1 MSNIQLKTPDELY
14 KIAPDLATIAE
25 RLENSVTNT
34 ASENARL
41 QSQKRKNKD
50 TPGISSNNFKTR
62 YPEHF
67 RIIEIL
73 KQGRWEKIPN
83 ELKFGRDQFERDITT
98 IASTR
103 NPQAMKIEIF
113 VGKRKITTPETYTI
127 YLEESA
133 KDGSHK
139 AAELGNVQE
148 SEKIKELESKF
159 IALNKANGSTDSID
173 LLKADFAM
181 QLNNFKHQAEINE
194 LKRDHERDMERK
206 QDEINRLQDEVEDLE
221 ESLLESDN
229 ELSGAADQ
237 INAKVKPPAFQ
248 ELAIGI
254 LYGIGKKF
262 AIENPKYLSAVT
274 NKTPEEVQQ
283 MLIQDS
289 DEAEKNN
296 TSSGKSESSASFT
309 EVAADEYEGCTPDQ
323 KEKLINLHA
332 FAKALSTADLD
343 TFYNVCAFCCMPDG
357 SINKDN
363 AGALID
369 FIKAKIEQ

>member
-1 MSNIQLKTPDELY
+1 MSTIQLKTPAELF

-25 RLENSVTNT
+25 RLENSVKNT
-34 ASENARL
+34 AAENARL

-50 TPGISSNNFKTR
+50 TPGLPSNNFKVR
-62 YPEHF
+62 WPEHF
-67 RIIEIL
+67 RITEIL

-83 ELKFGRDQFERDITT
+83 ELKQGREQFERDITT

-113 VGKRKITTPETYTI
+113 CGKRKSTTPETYPI

-133 KDGSHK
+133 KDGNHK
-139 AAELGNVQE
+139 AAELGNTQE
-148 SEKIKELESKF
+148 SEKVKDLESKF
-159 IALNKANGSTDSID
+159 IELSKAGGSTNSID
-173 LLKADFAM
+173 LLKADFAL
-181 QLNNFKHQAEINE
+181 QLNNFKHQAELNE
-194 LKRDHERDMERK
+194 LKRNHERDMERK
-206 QDEINRLQDEVEDLE
+206 QHEINKLEDEIEDLE
-221 ESLLESDN
+221 TSLSESDE

-289 DEAEKNN
+289 DETENN
-296 TSSGKSESSASFT
+296 NVSSATSDSSASFT
-309 EVAADEYEGCTPDQ
+309 EAADEYEGCTPDQ
-323 KEKLINLHA
+323 KDKLINLHA
-332 FAKALSTADLD
+332 FAKALSEEDLE
-343 TFYNVCAFCCMPDG
+343 TFYNVCAFCCNQNG
-357 SINKDN
+357 SINKEN
-363 AGALID
+363 AHILLE
-369 FIKAKIEQ
+369 FITEKIKP